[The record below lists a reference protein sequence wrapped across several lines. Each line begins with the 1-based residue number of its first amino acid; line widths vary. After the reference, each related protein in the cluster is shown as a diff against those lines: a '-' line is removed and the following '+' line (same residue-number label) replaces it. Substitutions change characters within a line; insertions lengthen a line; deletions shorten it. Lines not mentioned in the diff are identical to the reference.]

1 MQSLKSMPLA
11 PSPEPQPG
19 APPLRVLYYLAYYQR
34 MAGANRV
41 LFELITHLPS
51 TVTPL
56 VVLAG
61 EGRAADAYRE
71 AGLEVEV
78 LPPGKH
84 LNQFGKAML
93 QWSTW
98 KRAQV
103 VMTELLPY
111 TWQCLALMQAW
122 QPDLVHVDGGRG
134 TLMIGAA
141 AKLLGCPVVGHM
153 HGQLPFAGISH
164 TYFEWVSSRIVT
176 VCDAI
181 QADLTPA
188 GQAKATTI
196 YNSVRSSLA
205 PGPPSAWLKA
215 LKGEGKLVVSC
226 FASVVP
232 FKGHHHLLE
241 AIAEL
246 NRRGWA
252 DRLVVLCVGDIEA
265 EYQHHANWLMQ
276 RLHALN
282 LHNVTFTGWQSNP
295 FGFYQLADIEVLP
308 SVSSERLD
316 YGNFETA
323 ARSGRA
329 AVAGLPQA
337 VQPTNC
343 VVEIGGNEGF
353 PTTHLEAMT
362 FGLPIVG
369 TDIAGVREQVEHGV
383 NGLVVPPSAPLALA
397 DALETL
403 LKDGELRSRMGQ
415 AGRDRVQR
423 DFSTEAHVTAM
434 VNLYQDLLPHPKP
447 ALIPTP

>member
-1 MQSLKSMPLA
+1 VVA
-11 PSPEPQPG
+11 AET
-19 APPLRVLYYLAYYQR
+19 AALRVLYYIAYYQR

-41 LFELITHLPS
+41 LFELITHLPP

-71 AGLEVEV
+71 AGIEVEV
-78 LPPGKH
+78 LPPGRY

-93 QWSTW
+93 QWNTW
-98 KRAQV
+98 RRTQV

-111 TWQCLALMQAW
+111 TLQCLELLRDW
-122 QPDLVHVDGGRG
+122 QPHLVHVDGGRG
-134 TLMIGAA
+134 TLMIGGAA
-141 AKLLGCPVVGHM
+141 RLWGCPVVGHM

-196 YNSVRSSLA
+196 YNSVHPHPA
-205 PGPPSAWLKA
+205 PGRPSPWLQALKA
-215 LKGEGKLVVSC
+215 SGKLIVAC

-241 AIAEL
+241 AVAEL
-246 NRRGWA
+246 NRRGWG
-252 DRLVVLCVGDIEA
+252 DRLVVLCIGDLETEYEA
-265 EYQHHANWLMQ
+265 HADWLMQ
-276 RLHALN
+276 RLQALG
-282 LHNVTFTGWQSNP
+282 LANVTFTGWQSNP
-295 FGFYQLADIEVLP
+295 FAFYELADIEVLP
-308 SVSSERLD
+308 SVSRETLD
-316 YGNFETA
+316 YGDRT
-323 ARSGRA
+323 
-329 AVAGLPQA
+329 
-337 VQPTNC
+337 
-343 VVEIGGNEGF
+343 VEVGGNEGF
-353 PTTHLEAMT
+353 PTTHLEAMA

-369 TDIAGVREQVEHGV
+369 TAIAGVREQITDGV
-383 NGLVVPPSAPLALA
+383 NGLLVPPSDPIALA

-403 LKDGELRSRMGQ
+403 LKDGDLRSRLGE

-423 DFSTEAHVTAM
+423 DFSIDAHVTAM
-434 VNLYQDLLPHPKP
+434 VNLYRDLL
-447 ALIPTP
+447 

>member
-1 MQSLKSMPLA
+1 MPLA
-11 PSPEPQPG
+11 PGLAPQPG

-51 TVTPL
+51 AVTPL

-78 LPPGKH
+78 LPPGRH

-98 KRAQV
+98 KRTQV

-111 TWQCLALMQAW
+111 TWQCLALMQEW

-188 GQAKATTI
+188 GRAKATTI
-196 YNSVRSSLA
+196 YNSVRPSLA
-205 PGPPSAWLKA
+205 PGQPSAWLKA
-215 LKGEGKLVVSC
+215 LKREGKLIVSC

-232 FKGHHHLLE
+232 FKGHHHLLQ

-265 EYQHHANWLMQ
+265 EYQHHADWLMR
-276 RLHALN
+276 RLSALN

-295 FGFYQLADIEVLP
+295 FGFYQLTDIEVLP
-308 SVSSERLD
+308 SVSYERLD
-316 YGNFETA
+316 YGDVE
-323 ARSGRA
+323 
-329 AVAGLPQA
+329 AGAGCGQA
-337 VQPTNC
+337 VRPENR

-353 PTTHLEAMT
+353 PTTHLEAMA

-369 TDIAGVREQVEHGV
+369 TDIAGVREQIEPGV
-383 NGLVVPPSAPLALA
+383 NGLVVPPSDPIALA

-403 LKDGELRSRMGQ
+403 LHDGELRSRLGQ

-434 VNLYQDLLPHPKP
+434 VNLYHDLLPQPKQP
-447 ALIPTP
+447 LIPATP

>member
-1 MQSLKSMPLA
+1 MQFLQSLE
-11 PSPEPQPG
+11 SPPAVALPG
-19 APPLRVLYYLAYYQR
+19 ADTATVRVLYYIAYYQR

-41 LFELITHLPS
+41 LFELITHLPP

-78 LPPGKH
+78 LPPGRH

-98 KRAQV
+98 KRTQV

-111 TWQCLALMQAW
+111 TWQCLALMQEW

-188 GQAKATTI
+188 GRAKATTI
-196 YNSVRSSLA
+196 YNSVRPSLA
-205 PGPPSAWLKA
+205 AGQSSAWLQA
-215 LKGEGKLVVSC
+215 LKREGKLVVSC

-232 FKGHHHLLE
+232 FKGHHHLLA

-265 EYQHHANWLMQ
+265 EYQHHADWLMG
-276 RLHALN
+276 RLHDLN

-295 FGFYQLADIEVLP
+295 YAFYELADIEVLP
-308 SVSSERLD
+308 SVSQEMLA
-316 YGNFETA
+316 YGDRT
-323 ARSGRA
+323 
-329 AVAGLPQA
+329 
-337 VQPTNC
+337 
-343 VVEIGGNEGF
+343 VEVGGNEGF
-353 PTTHLEAMT
+353 PTTHLEAMA
-362 FGLPIVG
+362 FGMPIVG
-369 TDIAGVREQVEHGV
+369 TDIAGVREQIDHGV
-383 NGLVVPPSAPLALA
+383 NGLVVPPGDPIALA

-403 LKDGELRSRMGQ
+403 LKDSELRSRLGQ

-423 DFSTEAHVTAM
+423 DFSTGAHVTAM
-434 VNLYQDLLPHPKP
+434 VNLYQDLLPQRRTPH
-447 ALIPTP
+447 PTP